1 MPDPTDSLRWP
12 AYPWTGPSYVLQGT
26 CGNCER
32 TALVY
37 VQRGHEAPT
46 YHNGPECP
54 YCGCRQ
60 WVGLRAPEDAPEK
73 DMLAGLRAAA
83 KIPHAPIDG
92 DEPPTDDV
100 RSVSW
105 AMDSANAEETGEA
118 PLPWEEMDE
127 EDREHIRRITASLRD
142 AGWVRTG
149 KPDGHAVEALARVLY
164 RAHDERMRV
173 AIEDEVARF
182 DTAQHLTVE
191 EAEAAGIEY
200 IYWPG
205 NDGEYLDRL
214 DEIADTAVDAGMYWR
229 DSRPLFAWATREE
242 RIALSAENIIE
253 AACEGLHN
261 EAAANIPAAAYEE
274 LQKNLDAWCEKYGEH
289 TTTYY
294 PDFTR
299 AVLAPPPEPDSDR
312 EADYAW
318 PWGDAD
324 A

>member
-1 MPDPTDSLRWP
+1 METIEVQVPGFVRTLHIFDGERVC
-12 AYPWTGPSYVLQGT
+12 AE
-26 CGNCER
+26 CGGASIRFESR
-32 TALVY
+32 PGGSGQMLVGCLSCFHG
-37 VQRGHEAPT
+37 VQQQCR
-46 YHNGPECP
+46 
-54 YCGCRQ
+54 YCGGWSASPLNCRCKASHYERR
-60 WVGLRAPEDAPEK
+60 RAL
-73 DMLAGLRAAA
+73 M
-83 KIPHAPIDG
+83 
-92 DEPPTDDV
+92 
-100 RSVSW
+100 
-105 AMDSANAEETGEA
+105 
-118 PLPWEEMDE
+118 
-127 EDREHIRRITASLRD
+127 
-142 AGWVRTG
+142 
-149 KPDGHAVEALARVLY
+149 
-164 RAHDERMRV
+164 
-173 AIEDEVARF
+173 EDEIARF

-191 EAEAAGIEY
+191 EAEAVGIEY

-294 PDFTR
+294 PDYTR
-299 AVLAPPPEPDSDR
+299 AILAPPPEPDSDR